1 MTEVSPHIE
10 LVRRVYR
17 AFGQFDLATL
27 EQLFAEEVE
36 MVQVGRNR
44 LAGTFHGRD
53 QLFGHFAD
61 IGRETSAMEMEPV
74 ELLGSDG
81 RVAALNRMTVEIGG
95 HSREFRV
102 IHVFRIVD
110 GRIVELYSVPTDPY
124 ELDAFFG

>member
-1 MTEVSPHIE
+1 
-10 LVRRVYR
+10 
-17 AFGQFDLATL
+17 
-27 EQLFAEEVE
+27 

-110 GRIVELYSVPTDPY
+110 GRIVELYSVPPPTPMNWTRSSG
-124 ELDAFFG
+124 DARPFTYNTPPVPRR